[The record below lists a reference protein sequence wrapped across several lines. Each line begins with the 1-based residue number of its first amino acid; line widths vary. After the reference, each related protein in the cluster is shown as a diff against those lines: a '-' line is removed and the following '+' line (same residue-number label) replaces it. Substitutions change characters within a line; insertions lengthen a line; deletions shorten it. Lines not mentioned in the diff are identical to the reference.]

1 MFLAIQFVGFCNQP
15 YLQNKVSQVM
25 RLRNWLYLKNELM
38 EWTDILHAGAN
49 SGKLKSYFN
58 DFWVGM
64 VRNSHVH
71 LGREAL
77 KSVVSKEWVY

>member
-49 SGKLKSYFN
+49 SEKLKVILIIFGWAWLEM
-58 DFWVGM
+58 DVT
-64 VRNSHVH
+64 V
-71 LGREAL
+71 
-77 KSVVSKEWVY
+77 